1 MLLLYGTNTTMPA
14 YNFEDKDTQ
23 YAYECIRSFF
33 DHFVIDDA
41 VSWLESIIKA
51 ATRKKIWKKEVPAQM
66 LLYMRL
72 LEELITAAF
81 EITESCTI
89 GENAIIANDSEE
101 ASPAH
106 VDYVSHY
113 RGCNSWSCFPRSLT
127 LKQYCN
133 PYKAIKKFTRYATLP
148 QWKTYI
154 KDCTEYAL
162 LDANIDDV
170 LLSYDILAIRLRLLQ
185 LIEACHLLDVR
196 TNANE

>member
-1 MLLLYGTNTTMPA
+1 MAKNITMPA

-23 YAYECIRSFF
+23 YAYQCIRSFF

-51 ATRKKIWKKEVPAQM
+51 AASKKIWKKEAPAQM
-66 LLYMRL
+66 LLYMQL

-81 EITESCTI
+81 EITGSCSKR
-89 GENAIIANDSEE
+89 ENAIIANDTGE
-101 ASPAH
+101 AAPAH
-106 VDYVSHY
+106 GDYVSHY
-113 RGCNSWSCFPRSLT
+113 RGCNPWSCFPRSLNI
-127 LKQYCN
+127 KQYRN

-148 QWKTYI
+148 QWNTYI

-170 LLSYDILAIRLRLLQ
+170 LLSYDILAIRLHLLQ
-185 LIEACHLLDVR
+185 LIEACHLLDIR
-196 TNANE
+196 TNAKE

>member
-1 MLLLYGTNTTMPA
+1 MVQNTIMPA

-41 VSWLESIIKA
+41 VGRLESIIKA
-51 ATRKKIWKKEVPAQM
+51 ATSKKIWKKEAPAQM
-66 LLYMRL
+66 LLYMQL

-81 EITESCTI
+81 EITESCSKR
-89 GENAIIANDSEE
+89 ENAIIANDSEE
-101 ASPAH
+101 TAPAH
-106 VDYVSHY
+106 GDYVSHY
-113 RGCNSWSCFPRSLT
+113 RDCNPWRCFPRSLT
-127 LKQYCN
+127 IKQYRN
-133 PYKAIKKFTRYATLP
+133 PYKAIKKFTRYASLP

-196 TNANE
+196 TNANK

>member
-1 MLLLYGTNTTMPA
+1 MPA
-14 YNFEDKDTQ
+14 YDFEDKDTQ
-23 YAYECIRSFF
+23 YAYQCIRSFF

-51 ATRKKIWKKEVPAQM
+51 ATSKKIWKKEAPAQM
-66 LLYMRL
+66 LLYMQL

-81 EITESCTI
+81 EITESYSRR
-89 GENAIIANDSEE
+89 ENAIIANDRED
-101 ASPAH
+101 AAPAH
-106 VDYVSHY
+106 EDYVSHY
-113 RGCNSWSCFPRSLT
+113 RGCNPWSCFPRSLT
-127 LKQYCN
+127 IKQYRN
-133 PYKAIKKFTRYATLP
+133 PYKTIKKFTRYASLP

-170 LLSYDILAIRLRLLQ
+170 LLSYDILAIRLHLLQ